1 MDLSSNLAPL
11 GSTISFKTFP
21 LPPAP
26 YTYIMNKTNNTN
38 EAMKAS
44 HTIIIDDTVIIG
56 NTIIINN
63 TIIVIDNTIIINNT
77 IIVVTY

>member
-1 MDLSSNLAPL
+1 MDRSSNLAPF

-63 TIIVIDNTIIINNT
+63 TIVIDNTIITNNT
-77 IIVVTY
+77 IIVIT